1 MSLKVKLFSAI
12 SAFVLMLSMLLVGV
26 YAASQTINLK
36 GEVNFNIEDTTL
48 YVKDIRLQSETIE
61 NFMPGYINS
70 TLDLN
75 LGNIESTSGVVV
87 IEIDMINTTETDYT
101 ATCDRV
107 LQNANLEISGIIAGN
122 STPIEDVAT
131 TPTISGTI
139 TLTITYTG
147 TTSVTLDDIALSFI
161 EYVDPGIQVTLQ
173 GDMLDAY
180 IIGEGNTEI
189 IETGASSS
197 NPIDTTISVPINT
210 KICVIVYNNG
220 PTNFES
226 YVNEID
232 WSSEN
237 TFYGFEFVVDVLE
250 GYVILNIDNEIMDR
264 VDAHTTYVYYYAIIN
279 ITENCTIDISLR
291 S

>member
-61 NFMPGYINS
+61 NFLPGYINS

-75 LGNIESTSGVVV
+75 LGNIESTSGVVA

-107 LQNANLEISGIIAGN
+107 LQNANLEISGIITGS

-147 TTSVTLDDIALSFI
+147 TTSVTLDDLSLSFI
-161 EYVDPGIQVTLQ
+161 EYVVPTFEVTLVVNNNP
-173 GDMLDAY
+173 GSFCY
-180 IIGEGNTEI
+180 ILNGNTSNQTWLES
-189 IETGASSS
+189 GA
-197 NPIDTTISVPINT
+197 TTAIN
-210 KICVIVYNNG
+210 VNNG
-220 PTNFES
+220 DTLQFYYSDGGDGSRVPDYIVSFNPEIYPSETFDGLTYSNVYTITNN
-226 YVNEID
+226 VTI
-232 WSSEN
+232 
-237 TFYGFEFVVDVLE
+237 TLQ
-250 GYVILNIDNEIMDR
+250 
-264 VDAHTTYVYYYAIIN
+264 IN
-279 ITENCTIDISLR
+279 R
-291 S
+291 

>member
-36 GEVNFNIEDTTL
+36 GVVNFNIEDTTL

-75 LGNIESTSGVVV
+75 LGNIESTSGVVA

-107 LQNANLEISGIIAGN
+107 LQNASLEISGIITGN
-122 STPIEDVAT
+122 STPVEDVAT

-264 VDAHTTYVYYYAIIN
+264 ADAHTTYVYYYAIIN

>member
-48 YVKDIRLQSETIE
+48 YVEDIRLQSETIE

>member
-36 GEVNFNIEDTTL
+36 GVVNFNIEDTTL

-75 LGNIESTSGVVV
+75 LGNIESTSGVVA

-107 LQNANLEISGIIAGN
+107 LQNASLEISGIITGN
-122 STPIEDVAT
+122 STPVEDVAT

-237 TFYGFEFVVDVLE
+237 TFYGFESVIDIHT
-250 GYVILNIDNEIMDR
+250 GRVILYIDNEIIDSA
-264 VDAHTTYVYYYAIIN
+264 DAHTTYVYYYAIIN